1 MLRQLWHHHALR
13 QARIHLAS
21 HDHEIVREQIAVS
34 EIAAPTG
41 EENERAQWVAER
53 FEALQL
59 SDVRI
64 DQAGNVIGRRQGR
77 TDGPAVLVCAHLDTV
92 FPRQTRVSVTR
103 LGNRL
108 AGPGIGDNGRGV
120 AAMLALAKVLDGASL
135 ATERPVDFIGT
146 TGEEGAGD
154 LRGAKHLFAHAGR
167 EAAAAV
173 ILDGAGDERIVHRA
187 LASRRYR
194 LTFEGPGGHSWTA
207 FGVPNAVHA
216 AAFATARL
224 ARITLPTSPRTTL
237 SVGRIGGGISVNSIP
252 DRAWLEVDVRSA
264 SGAMI
269 SRLDREVREAA
280 TAGAMEENARRAP
293 GAIPLTYG
301 IEVIGERPGG
311 ETPVDHPLVLA
322 AMEATRLIGRTP
334 ELAIASTDANIP
346 ISLGIPAVAIG
357 AGGRGGDAHTP
368 GEWFENTEGTL
379 GLSRALGVVVEAAG
393 LREQGALE

>member
-1 MLRQLWHHHALR
+1 MLRQLWHHRALR
-13 QARIHLAS
+13 HARLQLAS
-21 HDHEIVREQIAVS
+21 RDDDIVREQIAVS

-41 EENERAQWVAER
+41 EENERAQWVAQR
-53 FEALQL
+53 FETLRL
-59 SDVRI
+59 VDVRI
-64 DQAGNVIGRRQGR
+64 DPAGNVIGRRRGT
-77 TDGPAVLVCAHLDTV
+77 TDGPPVLVCAHLDTV
-92 FPRQTRVSVTR
+92 FPRQTRVNVAR

-120 AAMLALAKVLDGASL
+120 AAMLAIASAVDGETL
-135 ATERPVDFIGT
+135 VTERPIDFIGT

-154 LRGAKHLFAHAGR
+154 LRGAKHLFAHEGR
-167 EAAAAV
+167 DAAAAI

-216 AAFATARL
+216 AAVATARL
-224 ARITLPTSPRTTL
+224 ARLIVPATPRTTL

-264 SGAMI
+264 SAAVIG
-269 SRLDREVREAA
+269 RLDREVREAA
-280 TAGAMEENARRAP
+280 AAGAIEENARRAL
-293 GAIPLTYG
+293 GATPLTYSV
-301 IEVIGERPGG
+301 EVIGERPGG
-311 ETPVDHPLVLA
+311 ETPVDHPLVLS
-322 AMEATRLIGRTP
+322 AMEATRLVGRNP

-346 ISLGIPAVAIG
+346 ISLGIPAIAIG

-368 GEWFENTEGTL
+368 AEWFENTEGTL

-393 LREQGALE
+393 LSV

>member
-1 MLRQLWHHHALR
+1 MLRQLWHHRALR
-13 QARIHLAS
+13 HARLQLAS
-21 HDHEIVREQIAVS
+21 RDDDIVREQIAVS

-41 EENERAQWVAER
+41 EENERAQWVAQR
-53 FEALQL
+53 FETLRL
-59 SDVRI
+59 VDVRI
-64 DQAGNVIGRRQGR
+64 DPAGNVIGRRRGT
-77 TDGPAVLVCAHLDTV
+77 TDGPPVLVCAHLDTV
-92 FPRQTRVSVTR
+92 FPRQTRVNVAR

-120 AAMLALAKVLDGASL
+120 AAMLAIASAVDGETL
-135 ATERPVDFIGT
+135 VTERPIDFIGT

-154 LRGAKHLFAHAGR
+154 LRGAKHLFAHEGR
-167 EAAAAV
+167 DAAAAI

-216 AAFATARL
+216 AAVATARL
-224 ARITLPTSPRTTL
+224 ARLIVPATPRTTL

-264 SGAMI
+264 SAAVIG
-269 SRLDREVREAA
+269 RLDREVREAA
-280 TAGAMEENARRAP
+280 TAGAIEENARRAL
-293 GAIPLTYG
+293 GATPLTYSV
-301 IEVIGERPGG
+301 EVIGERPGG
-311 ETPVDHPLVLA
+311 ETPVDHPLVLS
-322 AMEATRLIGRTP
+322 AMEATRLVGRNP

-346 ISLGIPAVAIG
+346 ISLGIPAIAIG

-368 GEWFENTEGTL
+368 AEWFENTEGTL

-393 LREQGALE
+393 LSV

>member
-1 MLRQLWHHHALR
+1 M
-13 QARIHLAS
+13 
-21 HDHEIVREQIAVS
+21 D
-34 EIAAPTG
+34 G
-41 EENERAQWVAER
+41 
-53 FEALQL
+53 
-59 SDVRI
+59 
-64 DQAGNVIGRRQGR
+64 AGNVIGRRPGR
-77 TDGPAVLVCAHLDTV
+77 TDAPPVVVCAHLDTV
-92 FPRQTRVSVTR
+92 FPRQTRVNVTR

-120 AAMLALAKVLDGASL
+120 AAMLAIATALDGETL
-135 ATERPVDFIGT
+135 RTERPVDFIGT
-146 TGEEGAGD
+146 TGEEGTGD
-154 LRGAKHLFAHAGR
+154 LRGAKHLFAR
-167 EAAAAV
+167 ERPDAVAAI

-194 LTFEGPGGHSWTA
+194 LTYHGPGGHSWTA

-216 AAFATARL
+216 AAVTTARL
-224 ARITLPTSPRTTL
+224 ARLVLPTTPRTTV

-264 SGAMI
+264 SSAMI
-269 SRLDREVREAA
+269 ARLDRDVRDAA
-280 TAGAMEENARRAP
+280 ASGAAEENARRAA
-293 GAIPLTYG
+293 GAAPLTFAV
-301 IEVIGERPGG
+301 EVIGERPGG

-322 AMEATRLIGRTP
+322 TMEATRLVGRTP

-379 GLSRALGVVVEAAG
+379 GLSRALGVVVSAAG
-393 LREQGALE
+393 LTQ

>member
-1 MLRQLWHHHALR
+1 MLRALWHHYALR
-13 QARIHLAS
+13 QARAQLAS
-21 HDHEIVREQIAVS
+21 RDHAIVGDQIAIS

-41 EENERAQWVAER
+41 EENERAQWVARR
-53 FEALQL
+53 FEALEL

-64 DQAGNVIGRRQGR
+64 DQVGNVIGRRRGR
-77 TDGPAVLVCAHLDTV
+77 TDGPPVLVCAHLDTV

-120 AAMLALAKVLDGASL
+120 AAMLAIATVVDGL
-135 ATERPVDFIGT
+135 TLRTDRPIDFIGT

-154 LRGAKHLFAHAGR
+154 LRGAKHLFGHEGR
-167 EAAAAV
+167 DAAAAV

-194 LTFEGPGGHSWTA
+194 LSFQGAGGHSWTA
-207 FGVPNAVHA
+207 FGVPNAMHA
-216 AAFATARL
+216 AAVATARL
-224 ARITLPTSPRTTL
+224 ARITLPTNPRTTL

-252 DRAWLEVDVRSA
+252 DHAWLEVDVRSA
-264 SGAMI
+264 SAAMI
-269 SRLDREVREAA
+269 ARLDREVREAA
-280 TAGAMEENARRAP
+280 TAGALEENARRAA

-322 AMEATRLIGRTP
+322 TMEATRLIGRNP

-393 LREQGALE
+393 LVD

>member
-1 MLRQLWHHHALR
+1 MLRHLWHHASLRHARLE
-13 QARIHLAS
+13 LAS
-21 HDHEIVREQIAVS
+21 RDDEIVREQIAVS

-41 EENERAQWVAER
+41 EENERADWVARR
-53 FEALQL
+53 FEALRL

-64 DQAGNVIGRRQGR
+64 DDAGNVIGRRQGK
-77 TDGPAVLVCAHLDTV
+77 TDAPPVVVCAHLDTV

-120 AAMLALAKVLDGASL
+120 AAMLAIATAVDGQTL
-135 ATERPVDFIGT
+135 ATERSVDFIGT
-146 TGEEGAGD
+146 TGEEGTGD
-154 LRGAKHLFAHAGR
+154 LRGAKHLFAHDGR
-167 EAAAAV
+167 EAAAAI

-194 LTFEGPGGHSWTA
+194 LTFQGPGGHSWTA

-216 AAFATARL
+216 AAMTTARL
-224 ARITLPTSPRTTL
+224 ARLSLPSTPRTTV
-237 SVGRIGGGISVNSIP
+237 SVGRIGGGISINSIP
-252 DRAWLEVDVRSA
+252 DRAWVEVDVRSA
-264 SGAMI
+264 SPAMI
-269 SRLDREVREAA
+269 ARLDRDVRDAA
-280 TAGAMEENARRAP
+280 IAGALEENGRRAP
-293 GAIPLTYG
+293 GATMLTYA

-311 ETPVDHPLVLA
+311 ETAVDHPLVLA
-322 AMEATRLIGRTP
+322 AMEATRLIGRSP

-346 ISLGIPAVAIG
+346 ISLGIPAIAIG

-379 GLSRALGVVVEAAG
+379 GLSRALGVVVGAAG
-393 LREQGALE
+393 LRS

>member
-1 MLRQLWHHHALR
+1 MLRQLWHHAALR
-13 QARIHLAS
+13 QARLQLAS
-21 HDHEIVREQIAVS
+21 RDREIVQEQIAVS

-41 EENERAQWVAER
+41 EENERAEWVARR
-53 FEALQL
+53 FEALRL
-59 SDVRI
+59 IDVRI
-64 DQAGNVIGRRQGR
+64 DSAGNVMGRRPGKS
-77 TDGPAVLVCAHLDTV
+77 DGPPVVVCAHLDTV

-120 AAMLALAKVLDGASL
+120 AAMLAIATAVDGETL

-146 TGEEGAGD
+146 TGEEGTGD
-154 LRGAKHLFAHAGR
+154 LRGAKHLFASERR
-167 EAAAAV
+167 EVTAAI

-194 LTFEGPGGHSWTA
+194 LTFHGPGGHSWTA

-216 AAFATARL
+216 AAVATARL
-224 ARITLPTSPRTTL
+224 ARLSLPISPRTTV

-264 SGAMI
+264 SPAMVA
-269 SRLDREVREAA
+269 RLDRDVRDAA
-280 TAGAMEENARRAP
+280 AAGAAEENARRAA
-293 GAIPLTYG
+293 GAAPLAFAV
-301 IEVIGERPGG
+301 EVIGERPGG

-322 AMEATRLIGRTP
+322 AMEATRLVGRNP

-379 GLSRALGVVVEAAG
+379 GLSRALGIVVSAAG
-393 LREQGALE
+393 LVN

>member
-1 MLRQLWHHHALR
+1 MLRQLWHHASLRHARLE
-13 QARIHLAS
+13 LAS
-21 HDHEIVREQIAVS
+21 RDSEIVRQQITVS

-53 FEALQL
+53 FQALRL

-64 DQAGNVIGRRQGR
+64 DGAGNVIGRRPGT
-77 TDGPAVLVCAHLDTV
+77 TDGPPVVVCAHLDTV

-120 AAMLALAKVLDGASL
+120 AAMLAIATAVDGETL
-135 ATERPVDFIGT
+135 ATERPIDFIGT
-146 TGEEGAGD
+146 TGEEGTGD
-154 LRGAKHLFAHAGR
+154 LRGAKHLFAHEGR
-167 EAAAAV
+167 EAAAAI

-194 LTFEGPGGHSWTA
+194 LTFAGPGGHSWTA

-216 AAFATARL
+216 AAVTTARL
-224 ARITLPTSPRTTL
+224 ARLPLPPSPRMTV

-264 SGAMI
+264 SPAMI
-269 SRLDREVREAA
+269 ARLDRDVREAA
-280 TAGAMEENARRAP
+280 LAGAAEENARRAP
-293 GAIPLTYG
+293 GSVMLTYAV
-301 IEVIGERPGG
+301 EVIGERPGG
-311 ETPVDHPLVLA
+311 ETAVDHPLVLA
-322 AMEATRLIGRTP
+322 AMEATRLIGRNP

-368 GEWFENTEGTL
+368 SEWFENTEGTL
-379 GLSRALGVVVEAAG
+379 GLSRALGVVVAAAG
-393 LREQGALE
+393 LSE

>member
-1 MLRQLWHHHALR
+1 MLRQLWHHAALR
-13 QARIHLAS
+13 HARLRLAS
-21 HDHEIVREQIAVS
+21 RDSEIVRDQITVS

-41 EENERAQWVAER
+41 EENERAQWVAKR
-53 FEALQL
+53 FESLRL
-59 SDVRI
+59 TDVRI
-64 DQAGNVIGRRQGR
+64 DGAGNVIGRRPGK
-77 TDGPAVLVCAHLDTV
+77 TNAAPVVVCAHLDTV
-92 FPRQTRVSVTR
+92 FPAQTRVSVTR

-120 AAMLALAKVLDGASL
+120 AAMLAIATAVDGETL
-135 ATERPVDFIGT
+135 VTDRPIDFIGT

-154 LRGAKHLFAHAGR
+154 LRGAKHLFAR
-167 EAAAAV
+167 EQRDAAAAI
-173 ILDGAGDERIVHRA
+173 ILDGAGDERIVQRA

-194 LTFEGPGGHSWTA
+194 LTYQGPGGHSWTA

-216 AAFATARL
+216 AAVTTARL
-224 ARITLPTSPRTTL
+224 ARLALPTTPRTTV

-264 SGAMI
+264 SSAMI
-269 SRLDREVREAA
+269 ARLDRDVRDAA
-280 TAGAMEENARRAP
+280 AAGAAEENARRAA
-293 GAIPLTYG
+293 GAVPLAFAV
-301 IEVIGERPGG
+301 EVIGERPGG

-322 AMEATRLIGRTP
+322 TMEATRLIGRSP

-368 GEWFENTEGTL
+368 AEWFENTEGTL
-379 GLSRALGVVVEAAG
+379 GLSRALGVVVGAAG
-393 LREQGALE
+393 LS

>member
-1 MLRQLWHHHALR
+1 MLRQLWHHASLRHARL
-13 QARIHLAS
+13 QLAS
-21 HDHEIVREQIAVS
+21 RDNDIVREQIAVS

-41 EENERAQWVAER
+41 EENERAEWVARR
-53 FEALQL
+53 FEALRL

-64 DQAGNVIGRRQGR
+64 DGAGNVIGRRRGK
-77 TDGPAVLVCAHLDTV
+77 TDAPPVVVCAHLDTV

-108 AGPGIGDNGRGV
+108 VGPGIGDNGRGV
-120 AAMLALAKVLDGASL
+120 AAMLAIATALDGQTL
-135 ATERPVDFIGT
+135 ATERSVDFIGT
-146 TGEEGAGD
+146 TGEEGTGD
-154 LRGAKHLFAHAGR
+154 LRGAKHLFAHDGR

-194 LTFEGPGGHSWTA
+194 LTFQGPGGHSWTA

-216 AAFATARL
+216 AAMTTARL
-224 ARITLPTSPRTTL
+224 ARLSLPPTPRTTV
-237 SVGRIGGGISVNSIP
+237 SVGRIGGGISINSIP
-252 DRAWLEVDVRSA
+252 DRAWVEVDVRSA
-264 SGAMI
+264 SPAMI
-269 SRLDREVREAA
+269 ARLDRDVRDAA
-280 TAGAMEENARRAP
+280 IAGALEENGRRAP
-293 GAIPLTYG
+293 GAMMLTYA

-311 ETPVDHPLVLA
+311 ETAVDHSLVLS
-322 AMEATRLIGRTP
+322 AMEATRLIGRNP

-346 ISLGIPAVAIG
+346 ISLGIPAIAIG

-379 GLSRALGVVVEAAG
+379 GLSRALGVVAAAAG
-393 LREQGALE
+393 LRS

>member
-13 QARIHLAS
+13 HARIELAS
-21 HDHEIVREQIAVS
+21 RDHDIVREQIVVS

-41 EENERAQWVAER
+41 EENERAEWVARR
-53 FEALQL
+53 FEQL
-59 SDVRI
+59 RLTNVRI
-64 DQAGNVIGRRQGR
+64 DGAGNVIGRRLGK
-77 TDGPAVLVCAHLDTV
+77 TDAPPVVVCAHLDTV

-120 AAMLALAKVLDGASL
+120 AAMLAIATAVDGETL
-135 ATERPVDFIGT
+135 VTERPVDFIGT
-146 TGEEGAGD
+146 TGEEGTGD
-154 LRGAKHLFAHAGR
+154 LRGAKHLFAHEGR
-167 EAAAAV
+167 DAAAAI

-194 LTFEGPGGHSWTA
+194 LTFHGPGGHSWTA

-216 AAFATARL
+216 AAVTTARL
-224 ARITLPTSPRTTL
+224 ARLALPATPRTTV

-264 SGAMI
+264 SPAMVA
-269 SRLDREVREAA
+269 RLDRDVREAA
-280 TAGAMEENARRAP
+280 ATGAMEENARRAP
-293 GAIPLTYG
+293 GSPPLTFAVD
-301 IEVIGERPGG
+301 VIGERPGG
-311 ETPVDHPLVLA
+311 ETAVDHPLVLA
-322 AMEATRLIGRTP
+322 TMEATRLVGRNP

-368 GEWFENTEGTL
+368 GEWFENIEGTL
-379 GLSRALGVVVEAAG
+379 GLSRALGVVVDAAG
-393 LREQGALE
+393 LRT

>member
-1 MLRQLWHHHALR
+1 MLRQLWHHRALR
-13 QARIHLAS
+13 HARLQLAS
-21 HDHEIVREQIAVS
+21 RDDDIVREQIAVS

-41 EENERAQWVAER
+41 EENERAQWVAQR
-53 FEALQL
+53 FESLRL
-59 SDVRI
+59 VDVRI
-64 DQAGNVIGRRQGR
+64 DQAGNVIGRRRGK
-77 TDGPAVLVCAHLDTV
+77 TDGPPVLVCAHLDTV
-92 FPRQTRVSVTR
+92 FPRQTRVNVAR
-103 LGNRL
+103 LGKRL

-120 AAMLALAKVLDGASL
+120 AAMLAIATALDGETL
-135 ATERPVDFIGT
+135 VTEHPVDFIGT

-154 LRGAKHLFAHAGR
+154 LRGAKHLFAHEGR
-167 EAAAAV
+167 DAAAAI

-216 AAFATARL
+216 AAVATARL
-224 ARITLPTSPRTTL
+224 ARLIVPATPRTTL

-264 SGAMI
+264 SAAVI
-269 SRLDREVREAA
+269 ARLDREVREAA
-280 TAGAMEENARRAP
+280 AAGAIEENARRAL
-293 GAIPLTYG
+293 GATPLTYSV
-301 IEVIGERPGG
+301 EVIGERPGG
-311 ETPVDHPLVLA
+311 ETPVDHPLVLS
-322 AMEATRLIGRTP
+322 AMEATRLVGRNP
-334 ELAIASTDANIP
+334 ELAIASTDANVP
-346 ISLGIPAVAIG
+346 ISLGIPAIAIG

-393 LREQGALE
+393 LSG

>member
-13 QARIHLAS
+13 QARVQLGS
-21 HDHEIVREQIAVS
+21 DDTEIVREQIAVS

-41 EENERAQWVAER
+41 EENERAQWVADR

-59 SDVRI
+59 RDVRI
-64 DQAGNVIGRRQGR
+64 DQAGNVIGRRPGR

-120 AAMLALAKVLDGASL
+120 AAMLALAKVLDGVTL

-154 LRGAKHLFAHAGR
+154 LRGAKHLFAHGGR

-194 LTFEGPGGHSWTA
+194 LSFQGPGGHSWTA

-224 ARITLPTSPRTTL
+224 ARITLPTTPRTTL

-264 SGAMI
+264 SGALI
-269 SRLDREVREAA
+269 ARLDREVREAA
-280 TAGAMEENARRAP
+280 TAAAMEENARRAP
-293 GAIPLTYG
+293 GAISLTYG
-301 IEVIGERPGG
+301 VEVIGERPGG

-379 GLSRALGVVVEAAG
+379 GLSRALGLVVEAAG
-393 LREQGALE
+393 LMG

>member
-1 MLRQLWHHHALR
+1 MLREIWHHASLRHARL
-13 QARIHLAS
+13 ALAS
-21 HDHEIVREQIAVS
+21 RDSEIVRDQIAVS

-41 EENERAQWVAER
+41 EENERAEWVAGR
-53 FEALQL
+53 FESLRLA
-59 SDVRI
+59 DVRI
-64 DQAGNVIGRRQGR
+64 DAAGNVIGRRPGR
-77 TDGPAVLVCAHLDTV
+77 AGGAPVVVCAHLDTV

-120 AAMLALAKVLDGASL
+120 AAMLAIATAIDGETL
-135 ATERPVDFIGT
+135 VTDRPIDFIGT
-146 TGEEGAGD
+146 TGEEGTGD
-154 LRGAKHLFAHAGR
+154 LRGAKHLFAHEGR
-167 EAAAAV
+167 DAAAAV

-194 LTFEGPGGHSWTA
+194 LTFQGPGGHSWTA

-216 AAFATARL
+216 AAVTTARL
-224 ARITLPTSPRTTL
+224 ARLSLPTTPRTTL

-252 DRAWLEVDVRSA
+252 DRAWLEVDARSA
-264 SGAMI
+264 SAAI
-269 SRLDREVREAA
+269 IARLDRDVREAA
-280 TAGAMEENARRAP
+280 AAGAAEENARRAP
-293 GAIPLTYG
+293 GATALAFTV
-301 IEVIGERPGG
+301 EVIGERPGG

-322 AMEATRLIGRTP
+322 AMEATRLVGRNP

-368 GEWFENTEGTL
+368 AEWFENTEGTL
-379 GLSRALGVVVEAAG
+379 GLSRALGVVVSAAG
-393 LREQGALE
+393 LA

>member
-1 MLRQLWHHHALR
+1 MLREIWHHASLRHARL
-13 QARIHLAS
+13 ALAS
-21 HDHEIVREQIAVS
+21 RDSEIVRDQIAVS

-41 EENERAQWVAER
+41 EENERAEWVAGR
-53 FEALQL
+53 FESLRLA
-59 SDVRI
+59 DVRI
-64 DQAGNVIGRRQGR
+64 DAAGNVIGRRPGR
-77 TDGPAVLVCAHLDTV
+77 TGGAPVVVCAHLDTV

-120 AAMLALAKVLDGASL
+120 AAMLAIATAIDGETL
-135 ATERPVDFIGT
+135 VTDRPIDFIGT
-146 TGEEGAGD
+146 TGEEGTGD
-154 LRGAKHLFAHAGR
+154 LRGAKHLFAHEGR
-167 EAAAAV
+167 DAAAAV

-194 LTFEGPGGHSWTA
+194 LTFQGPGGHSWTA

-216 AAFATARL
+216 AAVTTARL
-224 ARITLPTSPRTTL
+224 ARLSLPTTPRTTL

-252 DRAWLEVDVRSA
+252 DRAWLEVDARSA
-264 SGAMI
+264 SAAI
-269 SRLDREVREAA
+269 IARLDRDVREAA
-280 TAGAMEENARRAP
+280 AAGAAEENARRAP
-293 GAIPLTYG
+293 GATALAFTV
-301 IEVIGERPGG
+301 EVIGERPGG

-322 AMEATRLIGRTP
+322 AMEATRLVGRNP

-368 GEWFENTEGTL
+368 AEWFENTEGTL
-379 GLSRALGVVVEAAG
+379 GLSRALGVVVSAAG
-393 LREQGALE
+393 LA